1 MTDTT
6 KTSAV
11 RWILYLALAS
21 SLVGGVV
28 WASTRQQEAGTEDQQ
43 EEFVPTEK
51 VPADHSVSFPVD
63 I

>member
-1 MTDTT
+1 M
-6 KTSAV
+6 

-21 SLVGGVV
+21 SLLGGVV
-28 WASTRQQEAGTEDQQ
+28 WAATRAQETSEEQEV

-51 VPADHSVSFPVD
+51 VPADSSISFPVD